1 MSKQS
6 TETLLAAELADHFI
20 EVILSNKPELLVS
33 GIGGV
38 ADLHHIQH
46 GAKALAHFRLTLIQE
61 LSQQPCPTWAAA
73 EATLGQPPCRTR
85 SRSPCEIRAIPTTP
99 QDS

>member
-6 TETLLAAELADHFI
+6 TDTLLAAELADHFI

-61 LSQQPCPTWAAA
+61 LSQQPMPDM
-73 EATLGQPPCRTR
+73 G
-85 SRSPCEIRAIPTTP
+85 SS
-99 QDS
+99 

>member
-1 MSKQS
+1 MS
-6 TETLLAAELADHFI
+6 TRNAGTLVAAELADHFI
-20 EVILSNKPELLVS
+20 EVILSTRPELLVS

-61 LSQQPCPTWAAA
+61 LSQQPLPMA
-73 EATLGQPPCRTR
+73 
-85 SRSPCEIRAIPTTP
+85 
-99 QDS
+99 DDD

>member
-1 MSKQS
+1 LS
-6 TETLLAAELADHFI
+6 T
-20 EVILSNKPELLVS
+20 KPELLVS

-61 LSQQPCPTWAAA
+61 LSQQPMPDMN
-73 EATLGQPPCRTR
+73 
-85 SRSPCEIRAIPTTP
+85 SH
-99 QDS
+99 